1 MSLST
6 DQIRERRDDILR
18 RIARAAEQRGRDP
31 AGVLL
36 LAVTKSHPADLVR
49 KAAAAGLTHFG
60 ENRVAEA
67 SAKIQA
73 LGEEFSGL
81 DWRLIGP
88 LQTNKAKAAL
98 QYFSAVESLDRQRLA
113 EKLNSLAAAQER
125 QLPVLLELNLGGEA
139 SKSGAPPEAAGDLA
153 AAVLDLPRLDLRG
166 LMAVPPQR
174 KDPEEARPDF
184 RRLVEIRDRLQD
196 RFGRAFPEISMGMS
210 HDFEIAV
217 EEGSTEVRLGT
228 VLFGSR
234 EPA

>member
-1 MSLST
+1 VSLST
-6 DQIRERRDDILR
+6 DQIAERRDDILR
-18 RIARAAEQRGRDP
+18 RIARAAQRRGRDP
-31 AGVLL
+31 SSVLL

-60 ENRVAEA
+60 ENRVTEA
-67 SAKIQA
+67 VAKIEA
-73 LGEEFSGL
+73 LGEEFESL
-81 DWRLIGP
+81 VWRLIGP
-88 LQTNKAKAAL
+88 LQTNKAKPAL

-113 EKLNSLAAAQER
+113 VKLNSLLATEER
-125 QLPVLLELNLGGEA
+125 RLPVLLELNLGAEA
-139 SKSGAPPEAAGDLA
+139 SKSGAPPEAAEDLA
-153 AAVLDLPRLDLRG
+153 AAVLGFPRLDLRG

-196 RFGRAFPEISMGMS
+196 RFGRAFPEVSMGMS
-210 HDFEIAV
+210 HDFEVAV

>member
-1 MSLST
+1 MTLSI
-6 DQIRERRDDILR
+6 DEIAERRDDILR
-18 RIARAAEQRGRDP
+18 RIARAAERRGRDP

-67 SAKIQA
+67 GAKIET
-73 LGEEFSGL
+73 LGEKFKTL
-81 DWRLIGP
+81 IWRLIGP
-88 LQTNKAKAAL
+88 LQTNKAKHAL
-98 QYFSAVESLDRQRLA
+98 QYFSVVESLDRQRLA
-113 EKLNSLAAAQER
+113 EKLNSLLAPQER
-125 QLPVLLELNLGGEA
+125 RLPVLLELNVGAEE
-139 SKSGAPPEAAGDLA
+139 SKSGAPPEAAIDLA
-153 AAVLDLPRLDLRG
+153 AAVLEFPRLELRG

-196 RFGRAFPEISMGMS
+196 RFGRAFPEVSMGMS
-210 HDFEIAV
+210 QDFEVAV

>member
-1 MSLST
+1 VSLST
-6 DQIRERRDDILR
+6 DQIAERRDDILR
-18 RIARAAEQRGRDP
+18 RIARAAQRRGRDP

-36 LAVTKSHPADLVR
+36 LAVTKSHPADVVR

-67 SAKIQA
+67 GAKIEA
-73 LGEEFSGL
+73 LGEESESL
-81 DWRLIGP
+81 IWRLVGP
-88 LQTNKAKAAL
+88 LQTNKAKPAL

-113 EKLNSLAAAQER
+113 VKLNSLLAAQER
-125 QLPVLLELNLGGEA
+125 RLPVLIELNLGGEA
-139 SKSGAPPEAAGDLA
+139 SKSGAPPEAAADLA

-174 KDPEEARPDF
+174 KDPEEARTDF

-196 RFGRAFPEISMGMS
+196 RFGRAFPEVSMGMS
-210 HDFEIAV
+210 QDFEVAV

-234 EPA
+234 GPA

>member
-1 MSLST
+1 VSLST
-6 DQIRERRDDILR
+6 DQIAQRRDDILR
-18 RIARAAEQRGRDP
+18 RIARAAERRGRDP
-31 AGVLL
+31 AGILL

-67 SAKIQA
+67 GAKIEA
-73 LGEEFSGL
+73 LGEEFDGL
-81 DWRLIGP
+81 IWRLIGP
-88 LQTNKAKAAL
+88 LQTNKAKPAL

-113 EKLNSLAAAQER
+113 VKLNSLLAAQETR
-125 QLPVLLELNLGGEA
+125 LPVLLELNLAGEA
-139 SKSGAPPEAAGDLA
+139 SKSGAPPEAAVDLA
-153 AAVLDLPRLDLRG
+153 AAVFDLPRLDLRG
-166 LMAVPPQR
+166 VMAVPPQR
-174 KDPEEARPDF
+174 EDPEETRPDF

-210 HDFEIAV
+210 QDFEIAV